1 MDSVKITAVDL
12 KPVLGEK
19 IRPSAYGGN
28 TATGSWPCSRLSDWN
43 SSRASL
49 PVWSFSKG
57 IPPPPGDP
65 GRGWNPRG
73 GLPILLYRKANNE
86 T

>member
-19 IRPSAYGGN
+19 IWPSAYGGN
-28 TATGSWPCSRLSDWN
+28 TAT
-43 SSRASL
+43 
-49 PVWSFSKG
+49 FSKG

-73 GLPILLYRKANNE
+73 GLPILLYRRSNNK
-86 T
+86 TLFTKVKIGR